1 MASALF
7 NMFLVQMKILY
18 KILQLSINL
27 WDAPK
32 STISTF

>member
-18 KILQLSINL
+18 KMLQLFISL
-27 WDAPK
+27 WDDPK